1 MYADDLVL
9 YGVLLNEVMGKYG
22 RSKNAVERKG
32 PRVSVNKIQDLQLL
46 FGKKSNVSKVDP
58 SGICGEMSVL
68 VLILFS
74 V

>member
-1 MYADDLVL
+1 M
-9 YGVLLNEVMGKYG
+9 
-22 RSKNAVERKG
+22 ERKG
-32 PRVSVNKIQDLQLL
+32 PRVSVNKIQGLQLL

-58 SGICGEMSVL
+58 SGICGEVSVL